1 METKNSDRKPSR
13 LHRNLSLALSCC
25 AGLSLTVGS
34 AIAQQAMSLDEMP
47 SSQYDDGYGQTSS
60 IQSMSSS
67 QISRPVDQLFTGQTV
82 YSEEK
87 GNLQLSLS
95 GAHERDGSQRFNE
108 VTARAEYGVT
118 DRLQFQAELP
128 YQVADRTGSFSADK
142 NVGNVEVGALYSIMR
157 GSAPISLSAAM
168 DVQIPVG
175 HQSAISDNRGSSET
189 LLKPSIIAAKDFSGT
204 QVHSSIQAE
213 LGGADRALNYNVG
226 AVRQFGS
233 WSPTV
238 EMAAQTMDN
247 RAPEFY
253 ATPGVYYNF
262 SNRAELG
269 VGAPIGL
276 NAPAEDAQIMAKFNF
291 RFR

>member
-1 METKNSDRKPSR
+1 METNNSNRKPSR
-13 LHRNLSLALSCC
+13 LHRNLSAALICC

-34 AIAQQAMSLDEMP
+34 AMAQQAISSDG
-47 SSQYDDGYGQTSS
+47 SVSQYGDSYGQTSGMS
-60 IQSMSSS
+60 ISSS
-67 QISRPVDQLFTGQTV
+67 QLSRPVDELFTGKTV
-82 YSEEK
+82 YSEDK
-87 GNLQLSLS
+87 GSLQLSVS
-95 GAHERDGSQRFNE
+95 GAHEREGVERFNE
-108 VTARAEYGVT
+108 VRARAEYGVT
-118 DRLQFQAELP
+118 DRLQLQAELP
-128 YQVADRTGSFSADK
+128 YQVADQSGSFTADK

-175 HQSAISDNRGSSET
+175 HQSAVADNRGSSET
-189 LLKPSIIAAKDFSGT
+189 IMKPALIAAKDFSGT
-204 QVHSSIQAE
+204 QVHTSVQAE
-213 LGGADRALNYNVG
+213 LGGVNRALNYNVG

-238 EMAAQTMDN
+238 EVSARTMDQTL
-247 RAPEFY
+247 PEFY

-276 NAPAEDAQIMAKFNF
+276 NAPAEDAQIMAKF
-291 RFR
+291 